1 MEVNNLNPDFNPNK
15 NELSNLSLRDLFF
28 KYIRF
33 LPVFILSVAV
43 ALLGAF
49 LYLRYAVP
57 EYNAAGSM
65 LIKNDPAA
73 GRGGDKVDELFSNN
87 RTQNIASEIE
97 ILKSGPLMQ
106 RVVHRLN
113 LQFSYY
119 AVGKIKSVNKYN
131 QGHFLVKPVSIK
143 DSSIAFSFKVKSA
156 GANAFRIDDNATV
169 FTYGQPFSLPW
180 GVFTLEKNMDIPGS
194 FEYKV
199 LWQPVVQAAAG
210 YASSLQIFP
219 KTPGTGI
226 LNISMRTAHAK
237 LGSDIINKLM
247 EEYSA
252 YSVEQ
257 KVLSSDQILA
267 FIEGRLTDIGS
278 KLDSVQRMYLDY
290 QTRYNLIDAD
300 IQSSNYFGIISESDK
315 SLNEETAKL
324 NVAQGLDEYL
334 ADKKNEFSKMVVP
347 SSLGLEDPTL
357 HELVT
362 GYNKSQIDRK
372 SLVDANIPV
381 GHPAVKELD
390 GQIEKLR
397 LSIRENLRN
406 IRAVSNELVKNV
418 RKRSNMGEEQ
428 LRAMPVKIKELAEIK
443 RQVETYQSLFKLFTE
458 KKEETAISKVSTI
471 PNSEIIDRSYPNET
485 PVKPNR
491 KSIQALAILLGLAI
505 PSLFIFLG
513 EVLNDKV
520 TTRFDIEKITQA
532 PILGEI
538 GHSFSEDTLV
548 VSKTTRSMVAEQFR
562 IIRSN
567 LQYVL
572 NKKEKAVIMTTSSF
586 SGEGKSYVS
595 TNMGAVLALAGKRT
609 VILEFDIRKPKVLS
623 GLGMP
628 KGPGITNYLVG
639 KSTDLEQLIKPVE
652 GHENLF
658 VLGCGPVPP
667 NPSEMLLDPRLG
679 QMFDW
684 LKQHYDI
691 VLIDT
696 APVGMVSDAMTL
708 GKFADCTLY
717 LVRQGHTFKKQIALI
732 DEFYQAGKLP
742 KVSIIINDVK
752 LKPGYGYY
760 GYGRY
765 GYGYGYGYGSYY
777 EEETA
782 PDNFMERLLGRFEIR
797 KLLGLKKKSRKKNSP
812 KK

>member
-15 NELSNLSLRDLFF
+15 SELSNLSLRDLFY

-49 LYLRYAVP
+49 LYLRYAIP

-73 GRGGDKVDELFSNN
+73 GRGADKFDELFSNN

-119 AVGKIKSVNKYN
+119 AIGKIKSVNKYN
-131 QGHFLVKPVSIK
+131 QGHFRVIPRTIK
-143 DSSIAFSFKVKSA
+143 DSSIGFSFKVKST
-156 GANAFRIDDNATV
+156 GADAFRIDDNAKTY
-169 FTYGQPFSLPW
+169 TYGQEFTLPW
-180 GVFTLEKNMDIPGS
+180 GVFTLEKTANIPGS
-194 FEYKV
+194 FEYNV
-199 LWQPVVQAAAG
+199 VWQPVVQAAAG
-210 YASSLQIFP
+210 YASALQIFP

-226 LNISMRTAHAK
+226 LNISMRTPHPQ

-267 FIEGRLTDIGS
+267 FIDGRLTDIKS
-278 KLDSVQRMYLDY
+278 KLDSVQGMYLDY
-290 QTRYNLIDAD
+290 QTRYNLIDAE
-300 IQSSNYFGIISESDK
+300 IQSSNYFDIISQSDK
-315 SLNEETAKL
+315 SLNEESIKQ

-334 ADKKNEFSKMVVP
+334 SDKKNEFNKVVVP
-347 SSLGLEDPTL
+347 SSLGLDDPTL
-357 HELVT
+357 NDLIT
-362 GYNKSQIDRK
+362 GYNKTQIDRK
-372 SLVDANIPV
+372 SLIDANIPPAN
-381 GHPAVKELD
+381 PAVRELD
-390 GQIEKLR
+390 GQIEKIR

-406 IRAVSNELVKNV
+406 IRTASNDVVSNVKRRGNL
-418 RKRSNMGEEQ
+418 SEEQ

-458 KKEETAISKVSTI
+458 KKEETSISKVSTI
-471 PNSEIIDRSYPNET
+471 PNSEIIDRSYPNAN

-491 KSIQALAILLGLAI
+491 KTIQALAILLGLAI

-520 TTRFDIEKITQA
+520 TTRFDIEKITKA

-538 GHSFSEDTLV
+538 GHSYSEDTLV

-572 NKKEKAVIMTTSSF
+572 HKKEKAVIITTSSF

-595 TNMGAVLALAGKRT
+595 TNMGAVLALAGRKT
-609 VILEFDIRKPKVLS
+609 IVLEFDIRKPKVLS

-628 KGPGITNYLVG
+628 KGPGITNFMVG
-639 KSTDLEQLIKPVE
+639 KVQDLSELIRPVPD
-652 GHENLF
+652 HENLF
-658 VLGCGPVPP
+658 ILGCGPVPP
-667 NPSEMLLDPRLG
+667 NPAELLLDPRLDE
-679 QMFDW
+679 MFDW
-684 LKQHYDI
+684 LKAHFDVVI
-691 VLIDT
+691 IDT

-708 GKFADCTLY
+708 SKFADCTLY

-732 DEFYQAGKLP
+732 DEFHKENKLP

-777 EEETA
+777 EEETK
-782 PDNFMERLLGRFEIR
+782 PDNFLEKVLNQLSIR
-797 KLLGLKKKSRKKNSP
+797 KFLGLKKKKKKN
-812 KK
+812 K

>member
-1 MEVNNLNPDFNPNK
+1 MEVNTPNPHFNPNK
-15 NELSNLSLRDLFF
+15 SELSNLSLRDLFY

-33 LPVFILSVAV
+33 LPVFILSVAI

-49 LYLRYAVP
+49 LYLRYTVP
-57 EYNAAGSM
+57 VYSASGSL
-65 LIKNDPAA
+65 LIKNDPSA
-73 GRGGDKVDELFSNN
+73 GRGGGDKFDELFGNN
-87 RTQNIASEIE
+87 RAQNIASEIE
-97 ILKSGPLMQ
+97 ILKSRPLMQ
-106 RVVHRLN
+106 RVVNRLN

-119 AVGKIKSVNKYN
+119 AIGKIKTVNKYN
-131 QGHFLVKPVSIK
+131 QGPFLVKARQIK

-156 GANAFRIDDNATV
+156 GADAFRIDESAATIR
-169 FTYGQPFSLPW
+169 YGQEFTLPY
-180 GVFTLEKNMDIPGS
+180 GIFTLEKNLHIPGS

-199 LWQPVVQAAAG
+199 VWQPAVQAAGG
-210 YASSLQIFP
+210 YASALQIFP

-226 LNISMRTAHAK
+226 LNISMRTPNPQ
-237 LGSDIINKLM
+237 LGADIINKLM

-257 KVLSSDQILA
+257 KVLSSDQILV
-267 FIEGRLTDIGS
+267 FIDGRLSDIGS

-290 QTRYNLIDAD
+290 QTRYNLIDAE
-300 IQSSNYFGIISESDK
+300 IQSSNYFDIISQSDK
-315 SLNEETAKL
+315 TLNDEAVKL

-334 ADKKNEFSKMVVP
+334 SDKKNEFNKVVVP
-347 SSLGLEDPTL
+347 SSMGLEDPTL
-357 HELVT
+357 NDLVT
-362 GYNKSQIDRK
+362 AYNKAQMERK
-372 SLVDANIPV
+372 QLVDGNIPPAN
-381 GHPAVKELD
+381 PAVRELD

-397 LSIRENLRN
+397 LSLRENLKN
-406 IRAVSNELVKNV
+406 IRAATGDIISSVK
-418 RKRSNMGEEQ
+418 RRGSLGEEQ

-443 RQVETYQSLFKLFTE
+443 RQVETYQGLFKLFTE
-458 KKEETAISKVSTI
+458 KKEETSISKVSTI
-471 PNSEIIDRSYPNET
+471 PNSEIIDRSYPNAT

-491 KSIQALAILLGLAI
+491 RSIQALAILLGIAI

-520 TTRFDIEKITQA
+520 TTRFDIEKITEA

-538 GHSFSEDTLV
+538 GHSYSDETLV

-572 NKKEKAVIMTTSSF
+572 HKKEKAVIITTSSF

-595 TNMGAVLALAGKRT
+595 TNMGAVLALAGKKT
-609 VILEFDIRKPKVLS
+609 VVLEFDIRKPKVLS
-623 GLGMP
+623 GLGLP
-628 KGPGITNYLVG
+628 KGPGITNFMVG
-639 KSTDLEQLIKPVE
+639 KVQNLADVIRPVPD
-652 GHENLF
+652 HENLF

-667 NPSEMLLDPRLG
+667 NPAEMLLDPRLDE
-679 QMFDW
+679 MFNW
-684 LKQHYDI
+684 LKENFDVVI
-691 VLIDT
+691 IDT

-708 GKFADCTLY
+708 SKYADCTLY
-717 LVRQGHTFKKQIALI
+717 LVRQSHTFKKQIALI
-732 DEFYQAGKLP
+732 DEFYKENKLP

-777 EEETA
+777 EEESA
-782 PDNFMERLLGRFEIR
+782 PDNFLERVLARLELR
-797 KLLGLKKKSRKKNSP
+797 KFFGLKKKKK

>member
-1 MEVNNLNPDFNPNK
+1 MEEYKNPDFNPAK
-15 NELSNLSLRDLFF
+15 GDLSNLSFRDLFY
-28 KYIRF
+28 KYVRF
-33 LPVFILSVAV
+33 LPAFILSVAL
-43 ALLGAF
+43 ALLGAY
-49 LYLRYAVP
+49 LYLRWTVP
-57 EYNAAGSM
+57 VYSAAGSM
-65 LIKNDPAA
+65 IIKNEQ
-73 GRGGDKVDELFSNN
+73 RSSSNDKFSELFGNN
-87 RTQNIASEIE
+87 KSQNIQSEIE
-97 ILKSGPLMQ
+97 ILKSNPLMQ
-106 RVVHRLN
+106 RVVNKLN

-119 AVGKIKSVNKYN
+119 AIGKVKTINNYKGGPFLIKAIEVADSSRSFSFKFRFVNENEFRIDEGATVYKYN
-131 QGHFLVKPVSIK
+131 QEFKTPYGTFVLIK
-143 DSSIAFSFKVKSA
+143 NA
-156 GANAFRIDDNATV
+156 GTPGDNAYRV
-169 FTYGQPFSLPW
+169 DWLP
-180 GVFTLEKNMDIPGS
+180 TI
-194 FEYKV
+194 
-199 LWQPVVQAAAG
+199 AAAG
-210 YASSLQIFP
+210 IYSSSLQILP

-226 LNISMRTAHAK
+226 LNITMRVPNAQ

-247 EEYSA
+247 EEYSI

-257 KVLSSDQILA
+257 KKKSSEQIMT
-267 FIEGRLTDIGS
+267 FIDGRLNEIKG
-278 KLDSVQRMYLDY
+278 KLDSVQNIFLSY
-290 QTRYNLIDAD
+290 QTRYNLIDAET
-300 IQSSNYFGIISESDK
+300 QSSGYFTIIGESDK
-315 SLNEETAKL
+315 TINEQRVKL
-324 NVAQGLDEYL
+324 NVAQMIDQYL
-334 ADKKNEFSKMVVP
+334 SDKKNEFTKVVVP
-347 SSLGLEDPTL
+347 SSLGIEDPTL
-357 HELVT
+357 NELVT
-362 GYNKSQIDRK
+362 SYNKAQLERRQ
-372 SLVDANIPV
+372 LVDGNVPVANPV
-381 GHPAVKELD
+381 IKELD
-390 GQIEKLR
+390 GQIEKMR
-397 LSIRENLRN
+397 VSIRENLRN
-406 IRAVSNELVKNV
+406 IRTASGDVIADVE
-418 RKRSNMGEEQ
+418 KRSALSQDQ
-428 LRAMPVKIKELAEIK
+428 LRAMPVKVKELAEIR

-458 KKEETAISKVSTI
+458 KKEETAISMASEI
-471 PNSEIIDRSYPNET
+471 PNSDIIDKSYPNT
-485 PVKPNR
+485 VPVKPDR
-491 KSIQALAILLGLAI
+491 RAIQLMAVLIGLAI
-505 PSLFIFLG
+505 PAVLIFAS

-520 TTRFDIEKITQA
+520 TTRFDIEKITGT

-538 GHSFSEDTLV
+538 GHSFSDDTLV

-628 KGPGITNYLVG
+628 KGQGITNYLVG
-639 KSTDLEQLIKPVE
+639 KNTNLEELIKPVE

-667 NPSEMLLDPRLG
+667 NPSEMLLDPRLD

-684 LKQHYDI
+684 LKAHYDI

-708 GKFADCTLY
+708 GKYADCTLY

-777 EEETA
+777 EEESG
-782 PDNFMERLLGRFEIR
+782 PDNFLERLLARFEIR
-797 KLLGLKKKSRKKNSP
+797 KLLGLKKKSKK
-812 KK
+812 KKSTNK

>member
-1 MEVNNLNPDFNPNK
+1 MENNTPNPHFNPNK
-15 NELSNLSLRDLFF
+15 SELSNLSLRDLFY

-33 LPVFILSVAV
+33 LPVFILSVAI

-49 LYLRYAVP
+49 LYLRYTVP
-57 EYNAAGSM
+57 VYSASGS
-65 LIKNDPAA
+65 LIIKNEPAS
-73 GRGGDKVDELFSNN
+73 GRGGGDKFDELFGNN
-87 RTQNIASEIE
+87 RAQNISSEIE
-97 ILKSGPLMQ
+97 ILKSRPLMQ
-106 RVVHRLN
+106 RVVNGLN

-119 AVGKIKSVNKYN
+119 AIGKIKTVNKYN
-131 QGHFLVKPVSIK
+131 QGPFLVRARQLK
-143 DSSIAFSFKVKSA
+143 DSAMAFSFKVKSA
-156 GANAFRIDDNATV
+156 GPDAFRIDESAT
-169 FTYGQPFSLPW
+169 TYRYGQEFALPY
-180 GVFTLEKNMDIPGS
+180 GIFTLEKNLSIPGS

-199 LWQPVVQAAAG
+199 VWQPTPVAAG
-210 YASSLQIFP
+210 GFASALQIFP

-226 LNISMRTAHAK
+226 LNITMRTPNPQ
-237 LGSDIINKLM
+237 LGADIINKLM

-257 KVLSSDQILA
+257 KVLSSDQILV
-267 FIEGRLTDIGS
+267 FIDGRLSDIGS

-290 QTRYNLIDAD
+290 QTRYNLIDAE
-300 IQSSNYFGIISESDK
+300 IQSSNYFDIISQSDK
-315 SLNEETAKL
+315 TLNDEAVKL

-334 ADKKNEFSKMVVP
+334 SDKKNEFNKVVVP
-347 SSLGLEDPTL
+347 SSMGLEDPTL
-357 HELVT
+357 NDLVT
-362 GYNKSQIDRK
+362 AYNKAQMERK
-372 SLVDANIPV
+372 QLVDGNIPPAN
-381 GHPAVKELD
+381 PAVRELD

-397 LSIRENLRN
+397 LSLRENLKN
-406 IRAVSNELVKNV
+406 IRAATGDIISSVK
-418 RKRSNMGEEQ
+418 RRGSLGEEQ

-443 RQVETYQSLFKLFTE
+443 RQVETYQGLFKLFTE
-458 KKEETAISKVSTI
+458 KKEETSISKVSTI
-471 PNSEIIDRSYPNET
+471 PNSEIIDRSYPNAN

-491 KSIQALAILLGLAI
+491 RSIQALAILLGIAI

-520 TTRFDIEKITQA
+520 TTRFDIEKITEA

-538 GHSFSEDTLV
+538 GHSYSDETLV

-572 NKKEKAVIMTTSSF
+572 HKKEKAVIITTSSF

-595 TNMGAVLALAGKRT
+595 TNMGAVLALAGKKT
-609 VILEFDIRKPKVLS
+609 VVLEFDIRKPKVLS
-623 GLGMP
+623 GLGLP
-628 KGPGITNYLVG
+628 KGPGITNFMVG
-639 KSTDLEQLIKPVE
+639 KVQNLADVIRPVP

-667 NPSEMLLDPRLG
+667 NPAEMLLDPRLDE
-679 QMFDW
+679 MFNW
-684 LKQHYDI
+684 LKENFDVVI
-691 VLIDT
+691 IDT

-708 GKFADCTLY
+708 SKYADCTLY
-717 LVRQGHTFKKQIALI
+717 LVRQSHTFKKQIALI
-732 DEFYQAGKLP
+732 DEFYKENKLP

-777 EEETA
+777 EEESA
-782 PDNFMERLLGRFEIR
+782 PDNFLERVLARLELR
-797 KLLGLKKKSRKKNSP
+797 KFFGLKKKKK

>member
-1 MEVNNLNPDFNPNK
+1 
-15 NELSNLSLRDLFF
+15 
-28 KYIRF
+28 
-33 LPVFILSVAV
+33 
-43 ALLGAF
+43 
-49 LYLRYAVP
+49 
-57 EYNAAGSM
+57 
-65 LIKNDPAA
+65 
-73 GRGGDKVDELFSNN
+73 
-87 RTQNIASEIE
+87 
-97 ILKSGPLMQ
+97 
-106 RVVHRLN
+106 
-113 LQFSYY
+113 
-119 AVGKIKSVNKYN
+119 
-131 QGHFLVKPVSIK
+131 
-143 DSSIAFSFKVKSA
+143 
-156 GANAFRIDDNATV
+156 
-169 FTYGQPFSLPW
+169 
-180 GVFTLEKNMDIPGS
+180 
-194 FEYKV
+194 
-199 LWQPVVQAAAG
+199 
-210 YASSLQIFP
+210 
-219 KTPGTGI
+219 
-226 LNISMRTAHAK
+226 
-237 LGSDIINKLM
+237 
-247 EEYSA
+247 
-252 YSVEQ
+252 
-257 KVLSSDQILA
+257 
-267 FIEGRLTDIGS
+267 
-278 KLDSVQRMYLDY
+278 
-290 QTRYNLIDAD
+290 
-300 IQSSNYFGIISESDK
+300 
-315 SLNEETAKL
+315 
-324 NVAQGLDEYL
+324 
-334 ADKKNEFSKMVVP
+334 
-347 SSLGLEDPTL
+347 
-357 HELVT
+357 
-362 GYNKSQIDRK
+362 
-372 SLVDANIPV
+372 
-381 GHPAVKELD
+381 
-390 GQIEKLR
+390 
-397 LSIRENLRN
+397 
-406 IRAVSNELVKNV
+406 
-418 RKRSNMGEEQ
+418 
-428 LRAMPVKIKELAEIK
+428 
-443 RQVETYQSLFKLFTE
+443 
-458 KKEETAISKVSTI
+458 
-471 PNSEIIDRSYPNET
+471 
-485 PVKPNR
+485 
-491 KSIQALAILLGLAI
+491 
-505 PSLFIFLG
+505 
-513 EVLNDKV
+513 
-520 TTRFDIEKITQA
+520 
-532 PILGEI
+532 
-538 GHSFSEDTLV
+538 
-548 VSKTTRSMVAEQFR
+548 MVAEQFR

-639 KSTDLEQLIKPVE
+639 KSNDLEQLIKPVE

>member
-1 MEVNNLNPDFNPNK
+1 MEANNNLNPDFNPNK
-15 NELSNLSLRDLFF
+15 SDLSNLSLRDLFY

-33 LPVFILSVAV
+33 LPVFILSVAL

-49 LYLRYAVP
+49 LYLRYAIP
-57 EYNAAGSM
+57 EYSAAGSM

-73 GRGGDKVDELFSNN
+73 GRGGDKFDELFSNN
-87 RTQNIASEIE
+87 RSQNIASEIE

-119 AVGKIKSVNKYN
+119 AIGKIKSVNKYN
-131 QGHFLVKPVSIK
+131 QGHFRVKPRSIK
-143 DSSIAFSFKVKSA
+143 DSAIGFSFKVKSA
-156 GANAFRIDDNATV
+156 GANAFRIDDNPSV
-169 FTYGQPFSLPW
+169 ISYGQEFTLPW
-180 GVFTLEKNMDIPGS
+180 GVFTLEKNSGIPGT

-199 LWQPVVQAAAG
+199 VWEPVVQAAAG
-210 YASSLQIFP
+210 YASALQIFP

-226 LNISMRTAHAK
+226 LNISMRTAHPQ
-237 LGSDIINKLM
+237 LGADIINKLM

-290 QTRYNLIDAD
+290 QTRYNLIDAET
-300 IQSSNYFGIISESDK
+300 QSSNYFDIISQSDK
-315 SLNEETAKL
+315 SLNEESVKQQ
-324 NVAQGLDEYL
+324 VAQGLDEYL
-334 ADKKNEFSKMVVP
+334 SDKKNDFNKIVVP

-357 HELVT
+357 NELVT
-362 GYNKSQIDRK
+362 GYNKAQIDRK
-372 SLVDANIPV
+372 SLIDANIP
-381 GHPAVKELD
+381 PANPVVRELD
-390 GQIEKLR
+390 GQIEKIR

-406 IRAVSNELVKNV
+406 IRAASNDVVSNVKRRGNL
-418 RKRSNMGEEQ
+418 GEEQ

-443 RQVETYQSLFKLFTE
+443 RQVETYQGLFKLFTE

-471 PNSEIIDRSYPNET
+471 PNSEIIDRSYPNGN

-538 GHSFSEDTLV
+538 GHSFSDDTLV

-572 NKKEKAVIMTTSSF
+572 HKKEKAVIITTSSF

-595 TNMGAVLALAGKRT
+595 TNMGAVLALAGKKT
-609 VILEFDIRKPKVLS
+609 IVLEFDIRKPKVLS

-628 KGPGITNYLVG
+628 KGPGITNFMVG
-639 KSTDLEQLIKPVE
+639 KVQNLQELIRPVP

-658 VLGCGPVPP
+658 ILGCGPVPP
-667 NPSEMLLDPRLG
+667 NPAELLLDPRLDE
-679 QMFDW
+679 MFDW
-684 LKQHYDI
+684 LKAHFDVVI
-691 VLIDT
+691 IDT

-708 GKFADCTLY
+708 SKYADCTLY
-717 LVRQGHTFKKQIALI
+717 LVRQAHTFKKQIALI
-732 DEFYQAGKLP
+732 DEFYKENKLP

-777 EEETA
+777 EEETEPA
-782 PDNFMERLLGRFEIR
+782 NFLERLLARLELR
-797 KLLGLKKKSRKKNSP
+797 KFFGLKKKKKKN
-812 KK
+812 K

>member
-113 LQFSYY
+113 LQFSYF
-119 AVGKIKSVNKYN
+119 AIGKIKSVNKYN
-131 QGHFLVKPVSIK
+131 QGQFLVKPYSIK
-143 DSSIAFSFKVKSA
+143 DSSVAFSFKVKSA

-169 FTYGQPFSLPW
+169 FTYGQKFSLPW
-180 GVFTLEKNMDIPGS
+180 GVFALEKNMDIPGS

-300 IQSSNYFGIISESDK
+300 IQSSNYFDIISQSDK
-315 SLNEETAKL
+315 TQNEETVKL

-347 SSLGLEDPTL
+347 SSLGLDDPTL

-362 GYNKSQIDRK
+362 GYNKNQIDRK

-406 IRAVSNELVKNV
+406 IRAASNNLVNNV

-443 RQVETYQSLFKLFTE
+443 RQVETYQGLFKLFTE

-491 KSIQALAILLGLAI
+491 KSIQALAILLGLAL

-639 KSTDLEQLIKPVE
+639 KSNDLEQLIKPVD

-667 NPSEMLLDPRLG
+667 NPSEMLLDPRLA

-684 LKQHYDI
+684 LKQHFDI

-782 PDNFMERLLGRFEIR
+782 PDNFFERLLAGLEIR
-797 KLLGLKKKSRKKNSP
+797 KLLGLKKKSRKKNST